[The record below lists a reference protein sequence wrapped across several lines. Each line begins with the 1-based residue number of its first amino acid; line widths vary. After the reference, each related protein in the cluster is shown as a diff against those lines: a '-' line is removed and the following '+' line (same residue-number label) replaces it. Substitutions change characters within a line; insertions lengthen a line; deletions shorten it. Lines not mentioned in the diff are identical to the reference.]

1 MGASLMTSSRMR
13 RSAALILIGLSA
25 MAAADD
31 LTTEFGGHTKFR
43 VVGQGY
49 PDDSLFRDIVGPDSL
64 DVGADL
70 RLNLKLASGRWTFDT
85 AYQLVGLQGDGL
97 KLSGP
102 PNDDRR
108 LLDLTDII
116 SEGSDSA
123 ILHRLDRLWLG
134 YTSEKAVVR
143 LGRQALS
150 WGNGLAYAPMDLVN
164 PFDPA
169 SIDTEYKAGDD
180 MLYVQYL
187 QDNGN
192 DVQAAYVFRR
202 DVVSGDA
209 KADEATAAIK
219 YHGFAGEAEYDLLL
233 ARSYGD
239 AVIGVGAGRDIGGA
253 VWSSDLVVTDTDLD
267 TYVQF
272 VSNVMYSW
280 IWGGRNI
287 SGSLEYYF
295 NGFGQ
300 SDGRYDPISLAMN
313 PDLLVR
319 LSRGELFTLGRHYFS
334 ANMMIEMSPLWIL
347 TPTVFMNVEDP
358 SALFQLVTTYSLSEN
373 MTFLGSINV
382 PTGPSGTEFGGIE
395 SGLTGRYLSRG
406 AGLFAQF
413 AWYF

>member
-1 MGASLMTSSRMR
+1 MR
-13 RSAALILIGLSA
+13 LSAALIFLALATTAG
-25 MAAADD
+25 ADE
-31 LTTEFGGHTKFR
+31 LATEFGGHTKFR
-43 VVGQGY
+43 AVNQSY
-49 PDDSLFRDIVGPDSL
+49 PEDSLFRDFVGSDLL

-70 RLNLKLASGRWTFDT
+70 RLKLKLNSDRWTFDT

-97 KLSGP
+97 KLTGP

-108 LLDLTDII
+108 QLDLTHII

-134 YTSEKAVVR
+134 YTSEKAVIR

-187 QDNGN
+187 QDSGN
-192 DVQAAYVFRR
+192 DIQEAYVFRR
-202 DVVSGDA
+202 NVVTGESTSDA
-209 KADEATAAIK
+209 ATAAIK
-219 YHGFAGEAEYDLLL
+219 YHGFAGDAEYDLLV

-239 AVIGVGAGRDIGGA
+239 AVIGVGAGRGIGGA
-253 VWSSDLVVTDTDLD
+253 VWSADLVVTDTELD

-272 VSNVMYSW
+272 VTNAMYSW
-280 IWGGRNI
+280 VWGGKNM

-300 SDGRYDPISLAMN
+300 RGGRYDPAGLAGN

-319 LSRGELFTLGRHYFS
+319 VSRGELFTLGRHYLS
-334 ANMMIEMSPLWIL
+334 ANVMIEMSPLWIL

-358 SALFQLVTTYSLSEN
+358 SALFQLVTTYSLSDN
-373 MTFLGSINV
+373 ITFLGSVNIPV
-382 PTGPSGTEFGGIE
+382 GPSGSEFGGIE
-395 SGLTGRYLSRG
+395 SGVPDRYLSTG
-406 AGLFAQF
+406 MGLFAQF